1 MNIAKKNAFNKK
13 NWQVA
18 TTVFSQDWGIK
29 CTVAAKESEM
39 NAAEVLKYI
48 DFLDYVNP
56 LGLNDFDYSEDGSD
70 LLIEDS
76 VPWTNHDRFSSSDG
90 DLESKNDGDGSDTSK
105 NWSHKDS
112 DVENVSEMAIME
124 GEELEDWREEED
136 EV

>member
-29 CTVAAKESEM
+29 CNVAAKGSEM

-70 LLIEDS
+70 LLIADS
-76 VPWTNHDRFSSSDG
+76 VLCTGDNCSSYSDG
-90 DLESKNDGDGSDTSK
+90 NWNPKMMVLEKIPAKTGHTMT
-105 NWSHKDS
+105 
-112 DVENVSEMAIME
+112 DVENRLAK
-124 GEELEDWREEED
+124 GYP
-136 EV
+136 